1 MATSLV
7 QIYAIDFLRVEK
19 NFIIEDIDR
28 FIDEYESIYVIRDF
42 QYIKQSLN
50 LTIKVNLSQANLSV
64 DADNLTYLSIKNSD
78 DSRIYYYFITNK
90 IWRSEN
96 TIEFQLTMDTL
107 NTFKWNDDYS
117 VDKKTLVFREHKDRI
132 TTEDGNIKRRLIDL
146 QSEGINAP
154 LYKTKEKDIIDKV
167 DTSWVLFYRNSN
179 AIDPSDFNQVN
190 PVDCYLMA
198 KNPITV
204 EYSTTSSQI
213 TTSMLGDGY
222 SILIAPKYN
231 QVQPIF
237 KCNGVSFTP
246 SIIASNLMRCVEIL
260 RDGTD
265 LIISLYD
272 YYIQEFWGTK
282 KTKISSQ
289 KTSNPI
295 EIVNPQSN
303 VNIYTKFGVVSKDEF
318 WVSGQRYN
326 YINSNN
332 TLYFGAMGTATLD
345 GTELIDRTDSRNIKI
360 IDIPYSPTTFS
371 YDGTNVSFESV
382 WEYIALDKMLK
393 LDNLDVQFEN
403 DFSVRDVKPFENL
416 SVELVNPTDEDL
428 RNDNLESKIYHSDF
442 YIPKFVYDS
451 FSLPFRLE
459 LVDNYITEHQSQS
472 HFDIQFVMSRNIT
485 SKFLFKFPQ
494 YVLKYGNEDYPN
506 VVCVSRNNEEVLY
519 TSQYINYLR
528 NGYNF
533 DLKTKQRNELTG
545 GVGIGLSALS
555 SLIGVVGGFASGNY
569 ALALGS
575 MVAGGISIASQSV
588 SYAKSIAES
597 EQNLQQKL
605 ESSRRQAVSVQNADD
620 VDLLYAYSQNKAK
633 VCWYEVSPR
642 MKQALLDM
650 FYYCGYTTQE
660 QKVPNVE
667 SRYWFNFLQCKLVLG
682 STCNLPMSII
692 ENIKSKFE
700 EGCTFFHNHNDVWDI
715 EQLKENYETWILE

>member
-1 MATSLV
+1 MATSFI

-78 DSRIYYYFITNK
+78 DARIYYYFITNK

-132 TTEDGNIKRRLIDL
+132 APEDGNIMQRLIDL

-154 LYKTKEKDIIDKV
+154 LYKTKEQDIIDKV

-198 KNPITV
+198 KSSITV

-213 TTSMLGDGY
+213 TTTMLGDGY
-222 SILIAPKYN
+222 SMLIAPKYN

-246 SIIASNLMRCVEIL
+246 SLVASNSMRCVEIL

-265 LIISLYD
+265 LIISEYD
-272 YYIQEFWGTK
+272 YYIQSFWGTRK
-282 KTKISSQ
+282 NKVKSQ
-289 KTSNPI
+289 RTSNPI
-295 EIVNPQSN
+295 EIVNPQAN
-303 VNIYTKFGVVSKDEF
+303 VNIYTKYGVVSKDEF
-318 WVSGQRYN
+318 WVSGQGFN

-360 IDIPYSPTTFS
+360 IDIPYSPTSFS

-403 DFSVRDVKPFENL
+403 DFSVNDVKPFENL
-416 SVELVNPTDEDL
+416 SVELVNPTDQDL

-459 LVDNYITEHQSQS
+459 LVDNYSIDHQSQA

-506 VVCVSRNNEEVLY
+506 IVCVSRNNEEVLY

-555 SLIGVVGGFASGNY
+555 SLIGIVGGFASGNY

-605 ESSRRQAVSVQNADD
+605 ESTRRQAVSVQNADD

-642 MKQALLDM
+642 MKQALLDI

-682 STCNLPMSII
+682 STCNLSMSII

-700 EGCTFFHNHNDVWDI
+700 EGCTFFHNHNAVWDI